1 MSRVSE
7 ENTESTEYQDD
18 KPVTDNNNESPMT
31 IDQSGGAGDF
41 SDGAIIEGI
50 LQCLEEINLGFDF
63 TVLDV
68 LDDENAM
75 PAQIE
80 ALKDQLGTVVST
92 RLYIIANS
100 VHYGKV
106 RSGNITKFIDVVKH
120 LGSETTKSTAIFIAL
135 RSLAKTEELKIIFAR
150 NYATSKLSDII
161 ARFFGLKGNTRSIV
175 ALGGLFIEMGK
186 VLMLLYA
193 EKEGIELGEQF
204 IEEHYPSVGAKV
216 IERFRLPQSLIS
228 IVDHQNFAFEKK
240 ESLSLSAVVHMAHAV
255 VDQSFRRYGRLVV
268 ESMMP
273 DPEGIIYTSTIGAIL
288 AGQFQTMDLGQYI
301 KVIPGEYSEQEKHLL
316 ERSRS
321 SS

>member
-1 MSRVSE
+1 MVPDE
-7 ENTESTEYQDD
+7 ENNEGSTEHRDD
-18 KPVTDNNNESPMT
+18 NAAEDESNESPVAEYQVGVEGN
-31 IDQSGGAGDF
+31 D
-41 SDGAIIEGI
+41 SDAAIIEGI

-68 LDDENAM
+68 LDNENAM

-150 NYATSKLSDII
+150 NFATSKLSDII
-161 ARFFGLKGNTRSIV
+161 ARFFGLKGHIRSTV

-193 EKEGIELGEQF
+193 EKEGIDLDENF
-204 IEEHYPSVGAKV
+204 IEEHYPRVGAKV
-216 IERFRLPQSLIS
+216 IERFRLPYSLIS
-228 IVDHQNFAFEKK
+228 IVDHKNFTFEKK
-240 ESLSLSAVVHMAHAV
+240 DSLALSAVVHMAHAV
-255 VDQSFRRYGRLVV
+255 VDQSFRKHGRLVV

-273 DPEGIIYTSTIGAIL
+273 DPEGIIYANTIGANL

-301 KVIPGEYSEQEKHLL
+301 KVIPGEYSEQEKRLL
-316 ERSRS
+316 EQSRS

>member
-1 MSRVSE
+1 MVPEE
-7 ENTESTEYQDD
+7 ENKKGSVEF
-18 KPVTDNNNESPMT
+18 TDNNSTMDEDNKLPL
-31 IDQSGGAGDF
+31 AGDQDSNVEND
-41 SDGAIIEGI
+41 SDAAVIEGI

-80 ALKDQLGTVVST
+80 ALKDKLGTVVST

-120 LGSETTKSTAIFIAL
+120 LGSDTTKSTAIFIAL

-150 NYATSKLSDII
+150 NFATSKLSDII
-161 ARFFGLKGNTRSIV
+161 ARFFGLKGNIRSAV

-186 VLMLLYA
+186 VFMLLYA
-193 EKEGIELGEQF
+193 EKEGIQLDDDF
-204 IEEHYPSVGAKV
+204 IEEHYPSLGGKV
-216 IERFRLPQSLIS
+216 IERFKLPQSLIS
-228 IVDHQNFAFEKK
+228 IVDHNNFTFEKK
-240 ESLSLSAVVHMAHAV
+240 DSLALSAVVHMAHAV
-255 VDQSFRRYGRLVV
+255 VDQSFTKHGRLVI

-273 DPEGIIYTSTIGAIL
+273 DPEGIIYSNTIGATL
-288 AGQFQTMDLGQYI
+288 AGQFQTMDLGEYI
-301 KVIPGEYSEQEKHLL
+301 KVIPGEYSEQEKRLL
-316 ERSRS
+316 EQAKPAS
-321 SS
+321 